1 MNSRI
6 ISFTVVPL
14 ILTLCFSFSV
24 KAQQTIFNVPSA
36 DITDKGVVYL
46 EHESQ
51 FRAWNPGPYWYGTN
65 YFAYGFGKGIEGD
78 ITLYNVASP
87 PSNNIS
93 MGIGFKAG
101 FPLFEKAYP
110 KEELRWTVGS
120 QLLVGFEGQG
130 VGYWGYT
137 HLSGKIPEINTRLT
151 VGISGMTRQLCGQ
164 NTIQFIGGIEQPIT
178 KKLSLIADWYS
189 GKHTLGFFTSGV
201 SVAVFKSTTIFL
213 GYQIPNSR
221 KAAGRQG
228 LTFELAQFF

>member
-1 MNSRI
+1 MNPRI
-6 ISFTVVPL
+6 ISFRVVPL

-51 FRAWNPGPYWYGTN
+51 FRAWNPGPYRYGTN

-78 ITLYNVASP
+78 IALYNVTSS

-101 FPLFEKAYP
+101 FPVFEKTYP

-120 QLLVGFEGQG
+120 QLLLGFEGQG

-137 HLSGKIPEINTRLT
+137 HLRARYRE
-151 VGISGMTRQLCGQ
+151 
-164 NTIQFIGGIEQPIT
+164 
-178 KKLSLIADWYS
+178 
-189 GKHTLGFFTSGV
+189 
-201 SVAVFKSTTIFL
+201 
-213 GYQIPNSR
+213 
-221 KAAGRQG
+221 
-228 LTFELAQFF
+228 